1 MTDILIVGLGPADW
15 DRTSPDAREALL
27 DPARTVIVRTR
38 RHPAVATL
46 ASHRSVVDGDDLYD
60 EADTFEDVYDRLAE
74 RVISAAA
81 DQPVAFAVPGS
92 PAVGEFT
99 VPRIRA
105 LAGARGLT
113 VSVMPGESFVDAT
126 CLAVGIDPLE
136 RGLQVL
142 DGRALPDPLAL
153 GVPTIIAQVDV
164 PVVAADVVARL
175 SDVLDADTEITV
187 VRDAGGADEM
197 IERLD
202 LGRVR
207 PDVAG
212 IRTSFVVDAPSG
224 GWYGVVDVMRHLRAE
239 CPWDR
244 DQTHVSLVSNLVEE
258 THELIDAIAA
268 LSPGEVDHGVYAD
281 VEEELGDVLLQVLF
295 HAAIGE
301 EVGALSVDRIAE
313 TLRQKLIRRHPHV
326 FGDLEAA
333 NAADVRSTWDA
344 VKAREKG
351 PAASVLDGIPTGLP
365 ALGRAEDVQRRAAR
379 VGFDW
384 PDLDGVVD
392 KVREE
397 LAEVMA
403 ADAPDAVAHELG
415 DLLFAVINL
424 ARHVDADPEV
434 ALRQTIHRFERR
446 FRWME
451 AQRDLG
457 SASLDDLER
466 LWQDAKRQET

>member
-15 DRTSPDAREALL
+15 ERTSPAARDALL
-27 DPARTVIVRTR
+27 DPGRTVIVRTR

-46 ASHRSVVDGDDLYD
+46 ASHRSVADGDDLYD
-60 EADTFEDVYDRLAE
+60 EAETFEEVYDRLAE
-74 RVISAAA
+74 RVVSAAT
-81 DQPVAFAVPGS
+81 DQPVTFAVPGS

-99 VPRIRA
+99 VPRIRS

-113 VSVMPGESFVDAT
+113 VAVIPGESFVDAT

-153 GVPTIIAQVDV
+153 GIPTIISQVDL
-164 PVVAADVVARL
+164 PVVAADVLARL
-175 SDVLDADTEITV
+175 ADVLDANAEITV
-187 VRDAGGADEM
+187 VRDAGGAGES
-197 IERLD
+197 IERLA

-212 IRTSFVVDAPSG
+212 LRTSFFVDAPPG
-224 GWYGVVDVMRHLRAE
+224 GWYGVVEVMRHLRAE

-244 DQTHVSLVSNLVEE
+244 DQTHASLVSNLVEE
-258 THELIDAIAA
+258 THELVDAIAA
-268 LSPGEVDHGVYAD
+268 LSPGDEDHGAYAD

-295 HAAIGE
+295 HAVIGE
-301 EVGALSVDRIAE
+301 AVGALSVDRIAE

-326 FGDLEAA
+326 FGDAEAA
-333 NAADVRSTWDA
+333 TAADVRTTWDA
-344 VKAREKG
+344 VKSREKG

-365 ALGRAEDVQRRAAR
+365 SLGRAEDVQRRAAE

-384 PDLDGVVD
+384 PDLDGVVA

-397 LAEVMA
+397 LAEVQA
-403 ADAPDAVAHELG
+403 ANTPDAVAHELG

-434 ALRQTIHRFERR
+434 SLRQTIHRFEQR

-451 AQRDLG
+451 AQHDLG
-457 SASLDDLER
+457 SASLEDLER
-466 LWQDAKRQET
+466 LWQDAKRQEA